1 MYIFP
6 ENLIKEFEAI
16 AGKSISQED
25 GKLIE
30 TLAFVAG
37 FKENDNYIGTHLI
50 FPQQTG
56 SGGHVE
62 DKGKNFN
69 VTRYILIHFDAF
81 FCSIWNFDS
90 VL

>member
-6 ENLIKEFEAI
+6 ETLIKEFEAI
-16 AGKSISQED
+16 ATKNISQED

-50 FPQQTG
+50 FPHQTG
-56 SGGHVE
+56 SAGHVE
-62 DKGKNFN
+62 DKGKIFII
-69 VTRYILIHFDAF
+69 YFKIL
-81 FCSIWNFDS
+81 
-90 VL
+90 VV

>member
-16 AGKSISQED
+16 AGKNISQED

-62 DKGKNFN
+62 DKGKNFK
-69 VTRYILIHFDAF
+69 VLIHFSAILVQKCDYVCYF
-81 FCSIWNFDS
+81 
-90 VL
+90 